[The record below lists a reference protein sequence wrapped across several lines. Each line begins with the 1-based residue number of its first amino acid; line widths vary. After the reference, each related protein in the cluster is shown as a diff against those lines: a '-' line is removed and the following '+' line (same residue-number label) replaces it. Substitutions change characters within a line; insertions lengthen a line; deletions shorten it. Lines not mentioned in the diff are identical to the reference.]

1 LSFATRHTDF
11 SDSWGILECL
21 TIVSQFQISFVP
33 CSFISRAKAI
43 IFVNSEEEF
52 RLLLAALPE
61 REQLMGMI

>member
-1 LSFATRHTDF
+1 
-11 SDSWGILECL
+11 
-21 TIVSQFQISFVP
+21 VP